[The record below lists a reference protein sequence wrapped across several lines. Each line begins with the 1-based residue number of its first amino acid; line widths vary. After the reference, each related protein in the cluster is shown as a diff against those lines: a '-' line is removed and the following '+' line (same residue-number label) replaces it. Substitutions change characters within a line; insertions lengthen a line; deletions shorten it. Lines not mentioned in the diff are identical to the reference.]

1 MTKTTARSAA
11 NSRRLPLRTLIMGAV
26 AGVLVTTAPILPAAA
41 VPSAPLVQ
49 PETSNT
55 AVDVPADD
63 APATTDQPLPDA
75 LINDDA
81 TPAAPVVQGPDEVP
95 VAPGAEIPELLDE
108 GDQLEI
114 ADAAPIARQQAGSG
128 SDIARQFWVNT
139 PGELHRIDITDDF
152 PAAAGP
158 GTGQT
163 KYSVGKT
170 IDVDVTYGDIALT
183 PDGKTL
189 YGIEFTTGGNLF
201 WLDEY
206 DAITGDR
213 TRRAQVDLSAIRREI
228 KSVYGP
234 EVNSLSVD
242 YDGQLLVAS
251 AKSPKI
257 WKIDPEKCYSTGCSI
272 NNGVIEQNFIF
283 PVRPDRPLLKT
294 RYTAAGDFFT
304 GADGSLYGIA
314 TRNAGSG
321 EGQSDLIRWPAKV
334 PGDPSKGRSDEAV
347 IVGRLKFRGR
357 LGVASPDGAWG
368 GGRIED
374 QILFAREGS
383 ANDLLR
389 HGVLLEGTPE
399 TGFEDKLGEA
409 ERIAADQIDGIKKV
423 SSGGFYGATAA
434 GDGGPVFGVEKTM
447 ILEKEVVGARL
458 NAKDNFLLYSHRA
471 GSRESLAIPV
481 LAADADALAKNT
493 RVNEL
498 TGLQPN
504 RHYSYVTV
512 GKEWTVVE
520 ELFNASNEKTPIEDY
535 KTQLSC
541 VAGNT
546 WKPYVQGIPPQEI
559 VVPADDTTLEDIP
572 EDQRVEG
579 GPEKRKIST
588 FTVPQFDGDTMTC
601 RFVNYQPVRVEKYPR
616 VDREP
621 AEPVSVDGAGKAT
634 LKYTVEVNNA
644 SEAKKTVT
652 SGEIFDNITLPE
664 GVTAA
669 GDAKITSRV
678 EGAGNGSIDTAAT
691 SWPAADINAKK
702 QVQLA
707 KSVTLDYGKK
717 AIFEI
722 EVPIQVVDGLSDD
735 AWTELG
741 KCSAAENDQ
750 GKQTY
755 AGGGVPNEAVVR
767 YDEDGFANN
776 TACIPLTRPQISVEK
791 FPRPDREPAEPVVV
805 SPDGKATLQ
814 YTVEAKNGTNQQL
827 TSGAITDKIHL
838 PAGVSAAGNAT
849 ITSETVGEGGGS
861 INNPTATWAQNT
873 IVDGAELSL
882 ADSAELGAG
891 QTARFVITIP
901 IQVAADLSDDQWATL
916 GKCEAT
922 DGAAPYVTGGV
933 PNEVAMP
940 GDSDGAKNNT
950 ACVPLVREDTPPG
963 TISIEKY
970 PRADREPAQP
980 VKVGADGK
988 ATLKYTV
995 EAKNDSAQKAT
1006 SAEIKDRIRLPQGVT
1021 ADGDAT
1027 ITAEGNGTVNGPTL
1041 SWIQSQIVAGAEL
1054 PLAQSVTLE
1063 PGQKATFTITIPVK
1077 VDANLTDEQWT
1088 ALGTCEAGD
1097 ANAPGSP
1104 GGVPNDVIMA
1114 NDEDGP
1120 GNNTACVPLEPEL
1133 TGEISVQK
1141 FPRPDRDPAPAVKV
1155 GPDGKATLTYTV
1167 EATNASNQQLTSA
1180 AITDKLRLPEGVT
1193 PSGEATITS
1202 GIVDDGPGTIDSAAQ
1217 RWTLEQMTG
1226 TDALPLAASVTL
1238 DPGQTARFTI
1248 SIPIQVQVNP
1258 ALSDEQWNEL
1268 GTCEWTTGEKPTYTT
1283 GGVPN
1288 DVAMD
1293 NDEDGPENNTAC
1305 ITLVRE
1311 EEPPVGLQLYKL
1323 GMNDDGGY
1331 TQLADSTFQ
1340 VFAAGAQLG
1349 ELGPV
1354 VGDAVVNPDG
1364 VASISNLALG
1374 ANYYLVETKAP
1385 VGYELLAQPV
1395 CFTLK
1400 RDGAQAVA
1408 AACDGTTLDASIMFN
1423 NPTADGQYLNA
1434 DTAVISVADVRAGLL
1449 PASGTA
1455 GLLMRLALGGLVA
1468 AAGCAMVL
1476 RREGVSTGKW

>member
-11 NSRRLPLRTLIMGAV
+11 NSRRLPLRTLIIGAV

-63 APATTDQPLPDA
+63 APPTVETAQLEASETESPDLVLEERPTDNEISDDLTGEDLLPE
-75 LINDDA
+75 I
-81 TPAAPVVQGPDEVP
+81 GEPDLEGGEIAKTI
-95 VAPGAEIPELLDE
+95 VAFGAELPT
-108 GDQLEI
+108 QSW
-114 ADAAPIARQQAGSG
+114 RH
-128 SDIARQFWVNT
+128 FWVNT
-139 PGELHRIDITDDF
+139 PGRIYRFDIDDDF
-152 PAAAGP
+152 PEPAGTGP
-158 GTGQT
+158 GESD
-163 KYSVGKT
+163 YSLGLDFKSEK
-170 IDVDVTYGDIALT
+170 TYGDIAVT

-189 YGIEFTTGGNLF
+189 YGLQYTSGLLEGNGVF
-201 WLDEY
+201 SLDKY
-206 DAITGDR
+206 DAQTGVFLE
-213 TRRAQVDLSAIRREI
+213 RADVNLKAIAGQIRGGG
-228 KSVYGP
+228 KP
-234 EVNSLSVD
+234 QLNSLSVD
-242 YDGQLLVAS
+242 YDGKLIFGS
-251 AKSPKI
+251 GKTSKI
-257 WKIDPEKCYSTGCSI
+257 WKIDPAVCFTGGCSI
-272 NNGVIEQNFIF
+272 GNGVTELNMVF
-283 PVRPDRPLLKT
+283 PEVPKERGKYT
-294 RYTAAGDFFT
+294 QGTAAGDFFAA
-304 GADGSLYGIA
+304 ADGSLYGIA
-314 TRNAGSG
+314 TNDPEFA
-321 EGQSDLIRWPAKV
+321 EGVSTLVRWPAKV
-334 PGDPSKGRSDEAV
+334 PGDPSQGRQSQAIV
-347 IVGRLKFRGR
+347 IGHLKIGRDK
-357 LGVASPDGAWG
+357 AATWG

-374 QILFAREGS
+374 QLLFARAGS
-383 ANDLLR
+383 SNELLK
-389 HGVLLEGTPE
+389 HGVQLEGNPTD
-399 TGFEDKLGEA
+399 GVDDKLGPA
-409 ERIAADQIDGIKKV
+409 ELIEPGAIKDFK
-423 SSGGFYGATAA
+423 SLFIGQFYGATSE
-434 GDGGPVFGVEKTM
+434 GDGGLVPGHEK
-447 ILEKEVVGARL
+447 ILVVEKEVSGPRVDAR
-458 NAKDNFLLYSHRA
+458 DNFLIYSHRE
-471 GSRESLAIPV
+471 GGRSSMGIPV
-481 LAADADALAKNT
+481 LAADANVLATNT
-493 RVNEL
+493 DVDGQ
-498 TGLQPN
+498 TGVQPN
-504 RHYSYVTV
+504 KHFSYVTV
-512 GKEWTVVE
+512 GKQWTVVE
-520 ELFNASNEKTPIEDY
+520 ELYNSAAKTDIEKYGTTL
-535 KTQLSC
+535 KC
-541 VAGNT
+541 
-546 WKPYVQGIPPQEI
+546 VQGNNWE
-559 VVPADDTTLEDIP
+559 ADAAVEVTTGEVKTEDIP
-572 EDQRVEG
+572 VTEQVQN
-579 GPEKRKIST
+579 GPTKRRFST
-588 FTVPQFDGDTMTC
+588 FQVPQFESNTLTC
-601 RFVNYQPVRVEKYPR
+601 RFVNAQPGLNVEKLPRSDQQPAVPADPNQPVPEDQRNSLAQEVR
-616 VDREP
+616 VD
-621 AEPVSVDGAGKAT
+621 ADGKAT
-634 LKYTVEVNNA
+634 ATYVVELKNA
-644 SEAKKTVT
+644 SDKQVT
-652 SGEIFDNITLPE
+652 SGEIKDKIRVPQ
-664 GVTAA
+664 GVTSA
-669 GDAKITSRV
+669 GDAKVTSEV
-678 EGAGNGSIDTAAT
+678 LGDGNGTVEPPATTWTMASIVPDAELTL
-691 SWPAADINAKK
+691 AD
-702 QVQLA
+702 Q
-707 KSVTLDYGKK
+707 VTLDPKQT
-717 AIFEI
+717 ARFTIQI
-722 EVPIQVVDGLSDD
+722 PIQVDQNLADEQWD
-735 AWTELG
+735 TLG
-741 KCSAAENDQ
+741 TCIWNPENN
-750 GKQTY
+750 GAY
-755 AGGGVPNEAVVR
+755 EGGGLPNDVIMEG
-767 YDEDGFANN
+767 DQDGVENN
-776 TACIPLTRPQISVEK
+776 TACIRLVRDDTPPPPGQISV
-791 FPRPDREPAEPVVV
+791 
-805 SPDGKATLQ
+805 
-814 YTVEAKNGTNQQL
+814 
-827 TSGAITDKIHL
+827 
-838 PAGVSAAGNAT
+838 
-849 ITSETVGEGGGS
+849 
-861 INNPTATWAQNT
+861 
-873 IVDGAELSL
+873 
-882 ADSAELGAG
+882 
-891 QTARFVITIP
+891 
-901 IQVAADLSDDQWATL
+901 
-916 GKCEAT
+916 
-922 DGAAPYVTGGV
+922 
-933 PNEVAMP
+933 
-940 GDSDGAKNNT
+940 
-950 ACVPLVREDTPPG
+950 
-963 TISIEKY
+963 EKY
-970 PRADREPAQP
+970 PRADREPAEP
-980 VKVGADGK
+980 IKVGADGK

-1006 SAEIKDRIRLPQGVT
+1006 SADIKDRIRLPQGVT

-1027 ITAEGNGTVNGPTL
+1027 ITAEDNGTVNGPTL
-1041 SWIQSQIVAGAEL
+1041 SWIQSQIVADAEL

-1077 VDANLTDEQWT
+1077 VDANLTDEQWS
-1088 ALGTCEAGD
+1088 ALGTCEAGG

-1120 GNNTACVPLEPEL
+1120 GNNTACVPLEPEH

-1180 AITDKLRLPEGVT
+1180 AITDKLRLPAGVT

-1340 VFAAGAQLG
+1340 VFAAGAQPG

-1385 VGYELLAQPV
+1385 AGYELLAQPV

-1408 AACDGTTLDASIMFN
+1408 AACDGTTLDAAIMFN

>member
-26 AGVLVTTAPILPAAA
+26 ASVLVTTAPILPAAA

-128 SDIARQFWVNT
+128 SDIARQFWANT
-139 PGELHRIDITDDF
+139 PRKIFRIDISDDF
-152 PAAAGP
+152 PAPHGDGP
-158 GTGQT
+158 GQT
-163 KYSVGKT
+163 KYSVGLEFKAE
-170 IDVDVTYGDIALT
+170 DRYGDIALT

-189 YGIEFTTGGNLF
+189 YGLQFLSGLFSGRGTFNL
-201 WLDEY
+201 DKY
-206 DAITGDR
+206 DAQSGEFLE
-213 TRRAQVDLSAIRREI
+213 RAKVDLTEIRGEL
-228 KSVYGP
+228 SGSDGA
-234 EVNSLSVD
+234 ETNSLSVD
-242 YDGQLLVAS
+242 FDGKLLFAS
-251 AKSPKI
+251 AKSRGIFKL
-257 WKIDPEKCYSTGCSI
+257 DPEKCFSGGCSLG
-272 NNGVIEQNFIF
+272 NGVERQNMVFSKG
-283 PVRPDRPLLKT
+283 VT
-294 RYTAAGDFFT
+294 SAGDFFVA
-304 GADGSLYGIA
+304 ADGGLYGITTNNPGTA
-314 TRNAGSG
+314 IGVST
-321 EGQSDLIRWPAKV
+321 LVRWPAVV
-334 PGDPSKGRSDEAV
+334 PGDPSQGRESEAIV
-347 IVGRLKFRGR
+347 VGRLKQNWI
-357 LGVASPDGAWG
+357 DGDATWG

-374 QILFAREGS
+374 NLLFAKAG
-383 ANDLLR
+383 ANDILKHQVR
-389 HGVLLEGTPE
+389 LEGRQD
-399 TGFEDKLGEA
+399 GSFIDKLDLA
-409 ERIAADQIDGIKKV
+409 ESIRPRNIDGFRAI
-423 SSGGFYGATAA
+423 SSGGQFYGATAA
-434 GDGGPVFGVEKTM
+434 GDGGPVAGHEKRM
-447 ILEKEVVGARL
+447 ILEKEVVGPRIKAD
-458 NAKDNFLLYSHRA
+458 DNFRIYSHRT
-471 GSRESLAIPV
+471 GDRQNLGFPV
-481 LAADADALAKNT
+481 DANSP
-493 RVNEL
+493 E
-498 TGLQPN
+498 TGLQKN
-504 RHYSYVTV
+504 KHYSYVTI
-512 GKEWTVVE
+512 GKEWTVLE
-520 ELFNASNEKTPIEDY
+520 EIHNSSSQQTDVEDY
-535 KTQLSC
+535 KTELSC
-541 VAGNT
+541 VAGT
-546 WKPYVQGIPPQEI
+546 EWKPDGDGQAPVEV
-559 VVPADDTTLEDIP
+559 VVPAKEVSVETDLEAN
-572 EDQRVEG
+572 G
-579 GPEKRKIST
+579 GSDGQPLPKRKAAT
-588 FTVPQFDGDTMTC
+588 FVVPDFDGDTMTC

-621 AEPVSVDGAGKAT
+621 AEPVSVDSAGKAT

-707 KSVTLDYGKK
+707 KSVTLDHGKK

-722 EVPIQVVDGLSDD
+722 EVPIQVADGLSDD

-814 YTVEAKNGTNQQL
+814 YTVEAKNSTNQQL

-873 IVDGAELSL
+873 IVDGAELPL

-901 IQVAADLSDDQWATL
+901 IQVAPDLSDDQWATL

-963 TISIEKY
+963 QISVEKY
-970 PRADREPAQP
+970 PRADREPAEP
-980 VKVGADGK
+980 IKVGADGK

-1027 ITAEGNGTVNGPTL
+1027 ITAEDNGTVNGPTL
-1041 SWIQSQIVAGAEL
+1041 SWIQSQIVADAEL

-1063 PGQKATFTITIPVK
+1063 PGQKVTFTITIPVK

-1088 ALGTCEAGD
+1088 ALGTCEAGG
-1097 ANAPGSP
+1097 ANTPGSP
-1104 GGVPNDVIMA
+1104 GGVPNDVIMD

-1120 GNNTACVPLEPEL
+1120 GNNTACVPLEPER

-1167 EATNASNQQLTSA
+1167 EATNASNHQLTSA

-1258 ALSDEQWNEL
+1258 ALTDEQWNEL
-1268 GTCEWTTGEKPTYTT
+1268 GTCEWTTGEKPTYTA

-1305 ITLVRE
+1305 VTLVRE

-1340 VFAAGAQLG
+1340 VFAAGAQPG

-1385 VGYELLAQPV
+1385 AGYELLAQPV

-1408 AACDGTTLDASIMFN
+1408 AACDGTTLDAAIMFN

-1434 DTAVISVADVRAGLL
+1434 DTAVISVADVRAGQL

-1476 RREGVSTGKW
+1476 RREGASTGKW

>member
-81 TPAAPVVQGPDEVP
+81 TPAPPVEQEPDDVP
-95 VAPGAEIPELLDE
+95 VAPGTESPELLSDVELGAPLSE
-108 GDQLEI
+108 GAVDNYRS
-114 ADAAPIARQQAGSG
+114 APGSNVARQYW
-128 SDIARQFWVNT
+128 INT
-139 PGELHRIDITDDF
+139 PYNTKRNPAKLIRIDISDDF
-152 PAAAGP
+152 PAPEGS
-158 GTGQT
+158 GEGQT
-163 KYSVGKT
+163 TYSLGKV
-170 IDVDVTYGDIALT
+170 IESEITYGDIAVT
-183 PDGKTL
+183 TDGKTL
-189 YGIEFTTGGNLF
+189 YAIQFVGTWGGEFILDRFDTETGERDRVTVNLN
-201 WLDEY
+201 
-206 DAITGDR
+206 
-213 TRRAQVDLSAIRREI
+213 AIRREI
-228 KSVYGP
+228 KGFGNAP
-234 EVNSLSVD
+234 ELNSLSVD
-242 YDGQLLVAS
+242 YDGKLLTGS
-251 AKSPKI
+251 NESSNLY
-257 WKIDPEKCYSTGCSI
+257 KIDVERCFQTGSCTYGSE
-272 NNGVIEQNFIF
+272 VTTEPMVF
-283 PVRPDRPLLKT
+283 PTRPRT
-294 RYTAAGDFFT
+294 TSAGDFFA
-304 GADGSLYGIA
+304 GPDGSLYGLG
-314 TRNAGSG
+314 TTDQSG
-321 EGQSDLIRWPAKV
+321 GRRADLYRWEPNV
-334 PGDPSKGRSDEAV
+334 PGDPSKGRQSEPTN
-347 IVGRLKFRGR
+347 
-357 LGVASPDGAWG
+357 LGKVRIGGTDAGAWG

-374 QILFAREGS
+374 QF
-383 ANDLLR
+383 LLAKSKAFHDIMR
-389 HGVLLEGTPE
+389 IGLSLEGTVEKDGLNRIRGSE
-399 TGFEDKLGEA
+399 TIGYKQIQGL
-409 ERIAADQIDGIKKV
+409 DQI
-423 SSGGFYGATAA
+423 SLQGGYYGATAA
-434 GDGGPVFGVEKTM
+434 GDGGVVSGAEKLM
-447 ILEKEVVGARL
+447 VLEKEVLGPRL
-458 NAKDNFLLYSHRA
+458 KADDSFRLYSHRT
-471 GSRESLAIPV
+471 GGRESVGVPV
-481 LAADADALAKNT
+481 FAEAPSSGVQTAK
-493 RVNEL
+493 
-498 TGLQPN
+498 
-504 RHYSYVTV
+504 HYSYVTV
-512 GKEWTVVE
+512 GREWTVVE

-541 VAGNT
+541 VAGDT

-559 VVPADDTTLEDIP
+559 VVPADNTTLEDIP

-616 VDREP
+616 ADREP
-621 AEPVSVDGAGKAT
+621 AEPVSVDSAGKAT

-722 EVPIQVVDGLSDD
+722 EVPIQVADGLSDD
-735 AWTELG
+735 AWSELG

-755 AGGGVPNEAVVR
+755 AGGGVPNEAVMR

-873 IVDGAELSL
+873 IVDGAELPL

-963 TISIEKY
+963 QISVEKY
-970 PRADREPAQP
+970 PRADREPAEP
-980 VKVGADGK
+980 IKVGADGK

-995 EAKNDSAQKAT
+995 EAKNDSPQKAT

-1041 SWIQSQIVAGAEL
+1041 SWIQSQIVADAEL

-1088 ALGTCEAGD
+1088 ALGTCETGG

-1120 GNNTACVPLEPEL
+1120 GNNTACVPLEPER

-1167 EATNASNQQLTSA
+1167 EATNASNHQLTSA
-1180 AITDKLRLPEGVT
+1180 AITDKLRLPAGVT

-1258 ALSDEQWNEL
+1258 ALTDEQWNEL

-1340 VFAAGAQLG
+1340 VFAAGAQPG

-1374 ANYYLVETKAP
+1374 ANYYLMETKAP

>member
-108 GDQLEI
+108 GDQLGI
-114 ADAAPIARQQAGSG
+114 AYAAPIARQQAGSG

-139 PGELHRIDITDDF
+139 PYKTRRNPGQIIRIDMSDEF
-152 PAAAGP
+152 PAAAGN

-163 KYSVGKT
+163 KYSVGKQF
-170 IDVDVTYGDIALT
+170 DVDETYGDIAIT
-183 PDGKTL
+183 TDGQTL
-189 YGIEFTTGGNLF
+189 YAIEFTGRGASDARF
-201 WLDEY
+201 WLDRY
-206 DAITGDR
+206 DTQTGER
-213 TRRAQVDLSAIRREI
+213 TGRVEVTMKKLAWALGTRHLVP
-228 KSVYGP
+228 P
-234 EVNSLSVD
+234 ELNSLSVD
-242 YDGQLLVAS
+242 SDGNLIVSS
-251 AKSPKI
+251 AKTNQI
-257 WKIDPEKCYSTGCSI
+257 WKIYQEQCFSTGSCVLGE
-272 NNGVIEQNFIF
+272 GVKKLDLEF
-283 PVRPDRPLLKT
+283 PAGF
-294 RYTAAGDFFT
+294 TAAGDFMAA
-304 GADGSLYGIA
+304 ADGSLYGIGTGDA
-314 TRNAGSG
+314 AGGGGNSI
-321 EGQSDLIRWPAKV
+321 LVRWPAKT
-334 PGDPSKGRSDEAV
+334 PGGQTIDRQAKP
-347 IVGRLKFRGR
+347 ITVGSLKYGEKD
-357 LGVASPDGAWG
+357 ASAWG

-374 QILFAREGS
+374 QLLFAEG
-383 ANDLLR
+383 AGNGLIVDDYHRILKHEVGLTDAQDR
-389 HGVLLEGTPE
+389 
-399 TGFEDKLGEA
+399 LGPA
-409 ERIAADQIDGIKKV
+409 EVIATSQVDGLG
-423 SSGGFYGATAA
+423 SLNGQGYYGATAA
-434 GDGGPVFGVEKTM
+434 GDGGPVAGVEKVLR
-447 ILEKEVVGARL
+447 LEKEVSGPRYSANDIFR
-458 NAKDNFLLYSHRA
+458 LYSHREH
-471 GSRESLAIPV
+471 SFVSLGVP
-481 LAADADALAKNT
+481 ADAHSPA
-493 RVNEL
+493 
-498 TGLQPN
+498 TGVQDEK
-504 RHYSYVTV
+504 HYSYVTV
-512 GKEWTVVE
+512 GRRWTVVE
-520 ELFNASNEKTPIEDY
+520 ELRAPGGQSSTKLKDY
-535 KTQLSC
+535 
-541 VAGNT
+541 G
-546 WKPYVQGIPPQEI
+546 
-559 VVPADDTTLEDIP
+559 TTLKC
-572 EDQRVEG
+572 VEG
-579 GPEKRKIST
+579 AKFDGSATAIPVDDLELSESANSRSAS
-588 FTVPQFDGDTMTC
+588 FTVPQFDGDTITC
-601 RFVNYQPVRVEKYPR
+601 RFVNSQPIRVEKYPR
-616 VDREP
+616 ADREP
-621 AEPVSVDGAGKAT
+621 AEPVSVDSAGKAT

-707 KSVTLDYGKK
+707 KSVTLDHGKK

-722 EVPIQVVDGLSDD
+722 EVPIQVADGLSDD

-741 KCSAAENDQ
+741 KCSAGENAQ
-750 GKQTY
+750 GEQTY

-791 FPRPDREPAEPVVV
+791 YPRPDREPTEPVVV

-814 YTVEAKNGTNQQL
+814 YTVEAKNSTNQQL

-873 IVDGAELSL
+873 IVDGAELPL

-933 PNEVAMP
+933 PNEVAMS

-963 TISIEKY
+963 QISVEKY
-970 PRADREPAQP
+970 PRADREPAEP
-980 VKVGADGK
+980 IKVGADGK

-1027 ITAEGNGTVNGPTL
+1027 ITAEDNGTVNGPTL
-1041 SWIQSQIVAGAEL
+1041 SWIQSQIVADAEL

-1077 VDANLTDEQWT
+1077 VDANLTDEQWS
-1088 ALGTCEAGD
+1088 ALGTCEAGG

-1120 GNNTACVPLEPEL
+1120 GNNTACVPLEPER

-1167 EATNASNQQLTSA
+1167 EATNASNHQLTSA

-1258 ALSDEQWNEL
+1258 ALTDEQWNEL

-1340 VFAAGAQLG
+1340 VFAAGAQPG

-1385 VGYELLAQPV
+1385 AGYELLAQPV

-1408 AACDGTTLDASIMFN
+1408 AACDGTTLDAAIMFN

-1476 RREGVSTGKW
+1476 RREGASTGKW